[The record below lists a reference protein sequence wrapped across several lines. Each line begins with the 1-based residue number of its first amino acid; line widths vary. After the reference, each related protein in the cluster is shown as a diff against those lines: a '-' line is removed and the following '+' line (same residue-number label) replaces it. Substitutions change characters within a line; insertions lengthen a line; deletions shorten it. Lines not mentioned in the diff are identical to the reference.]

1 MSPVSTRLA
10 TTSTAIVAAT
20 TPALRRLVTRD
31 HDEDG
36 PSLDFRARRR
46 AHLRDATRGGREQLV
61 LHLHRLECGE
71 GRVDVDPITLLDV
84 HGLQETRHRSAQLDP
99 VPSCSDRPATGAECA
114 FVDDN
119 SANIMAVDIEAEWV
133 VRHHRDLV
141 ALALEHDRPLAPAN
155 GLAHVRRDDAVFDR
169 ESAVF
174 TELHADAT
182 IVERDLVTHQRSASS
197 RPARAHGPSAGV
209 TARRSFPDRSART
222 AASAAEAVAP
232 SVRSGVF
239 VGSHRPTN
247 PVSYRP
253 ATKSGWNS
261 AARWKGSDVGMPA
274 TLISSNARRIRP
286 IASSRSRPY
295 AITFASRE
303 SYSLGTVIPEKSA
316 ESTRIPGPAGSRTS
330 ATRPLAGMNPASGS
344 SAVMRHSMAA
354 PLLEIWSCVN
364 GSGSPAAIRSCS
376 ATRSRP
382 VTISV
387 TGCSTCRRVFTS
399 RKLNRPF
406 ISTRN
411 STVPAF
417 TYPARLAMR
426 TAAAPS
432 FARRSAVTLGPGDSS
447 ISFW

>member
-10 TTSTAIVAAT
+10 TTSRAMVAAT

-36 PSLDFRARRR
+36 PRLDFRARRR

-155 GLAHVRRDDAVFDR
+155 GLAHFRRDDAVFDR

-182 IVERDLVTHQRSASS
+182 SVERDLVTHQRSASS
-197 RPARAHGPSAGV
+197 RPARAHGPSADV
-209 TARRSFPDRSART
+209 TARRSVRDRSART
-222 AASAAEAVAP
+222 AASAARLESERDAP
-232 SVRSGVF
+232 VRRYDSRERIFSGDAALDGRAAPRDLVLRERQRLARRDPELERDEIETGDHLRNW
-239 VGSHRPTN
+239 VLDLQARVHLEEVEPPVHLDQELHRPGVH
-247 PVSYRP
+247 VSRALGDADGGRTQLRAQGVGDARP
-253 ATKSGWNS
+253 
-261 AARWKGSDVGMPA
+261 
-274 TLISSNARRIRP
+274 RRLLDQLLV
-286 IASSRSRPY
+286 
-295 AITFASRE
+295 T
-303 SYSLGTVIPEKSA
+303 
-316 ESTRIPGPAGSRTS
+316 
-330 ATRPLAGMNPASGS
+330 PLD
-344 SAVMRHSMAA
+344 R
-354 PLLEIWSCVN
+354 
-364 GSGSPAAIRSCS
+364 
-376 ATRSRP
+376 
-382 VTISV
+382 
-387 TGCSTCRRVFTS
+387 
-399 RKLNRPF
+399 
-406 ISTRN
+406 
-411 STVPAF
+411 
-417 TYPARLAMR
+417 
-426 TAAAPS
+426 
-432 FARRSAVTLGPGDSS
+432 AVTFSEPDDVAALVREYLHLDVARAPDLTLQVQSGGAEGRGR
-447 ISFW
+447 